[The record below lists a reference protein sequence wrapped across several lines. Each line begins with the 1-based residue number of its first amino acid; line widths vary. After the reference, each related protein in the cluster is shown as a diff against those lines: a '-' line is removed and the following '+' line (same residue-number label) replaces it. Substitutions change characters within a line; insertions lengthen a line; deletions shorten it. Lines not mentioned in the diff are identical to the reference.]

1 MRISK
6 YAKGYSYETSVT
18 DKEEHCMDSQA
29 AVSRTG
35 SKLHRENQALCAP
48 MFGTQLHH
56 RGVSVGIKKFPDRV
70 RFTRALLESKDL
82 SMLFSFPCAFGSPG
96 SAPAPWKQPL
106 SKDLQEPLIPQAG
119 KWSSQAAGQA
129 SLLRARR
136 GSQTA
141 CVCKPLFARNGL
153 ASPKGDLQICSEVGN
168 SRGSVQGADCP
179 WPTLQRH
186 S

>member
-1 MRISK
+1 
-6 YAKGYSYETSVT
+6 
-18 DKEEHCMDSQA
+18 MDTQA
-29 AVSRTG
+29 ALFER
-35 SKLHRENQALCAP
+35 
-48 MFGTQLHH
+48 QLQNCTESIRLSVPPCWVRSFTH
-56 RGVSVGIKKFPDRV
+56 RGVSIGIKNFPDRV

-106 SKDLQEPLIPQAG
+106 RKDLQEPLIPQAG
-119 KWSSQAAGQA
+119 IWSSQAAGQA

-136 GSQTA
+136 GSQPA

-153 ASPKGDLQICSEVGN
+153 ASPEGDLQICSEVSN
-168 SRGSVQGADCP
+168 SRGMVQVPDCP
-179 WPTLQRH
+179 LSTLQRH

>member
-1 MRISK
+1 
-6 YAKGYSYETSVT
+6 
-18 DKEEHCMDSQA
+18 
-29 AVSRTG
+29 
-35 SKLHRENQALCAP
+35 

-106 SKDLQEPLIPQAG
+106 SKDLKELLIPQAG
-119 KWSSQAAGQA
+119 KRSSQEAGQA

-136 GSQTA
+136 GSQPA

-153 ASPKGDLQICSEVGN
+153 ASPEGDLQICSEVSN
-168 SRGSVQGADCP
+168 SRGMVQVPDCP
-179 WPTLQRH
+179 LSTLQRH

>member
-1 MRISK
+1 MYGFSSCFLNGSVNAAQRESGSLCPYIG
-6 YAKGYSYETSVT
+6 YAASHTE
-18 DKEEHCMDSQA
+18 A
-29 AVSRTG
+29 SR
-35 SKLHRENQALCAP
+35 RNQD
-48 MFGTQLHH
+48 
-56 RGVSVGIKKFPDRV
+56 FPDRV
-70 RFTRALLESKDL
+70 RFTRALLQSKDL
-82 SMLFSFPCAFGSPG
+82 SMLFSFPQAFASPG
-96 SAPAPWKQPL
+96 PAPAPWKQPL
-106 SKDLQEPLIPQAG
+106 RKDLKELLIPQAG
-119 KWSSQAAGQA
+119 KRSSQEAGQA

-136 GSQTA
+136 GSQPA

>member
-1 MRISK
+1 MPL
-6 YAKGYSYETSVT
+6 Y
-18 DKEEHCMDSQA
+18 
-29 AVSRTG
+29 
-35 SKLHRENQALCAP
+35 LLCS
-48 MFGTQLHH
+48 FTH
-56 RGVSVGIKKFPDRV
+56 RGVPIGTKNFPDRV

-106 SKDLQEPLIPQAG
+106 SKDLQEPHIPQAG
-119 KWSSQAAGQA
+119 KWSPQAAGQA

-136 GSQTA
+136 GSQPA

-153 ASPKGDLQICSEVGN
+153 ASPEGDLQICSEVSN
-168 SRGSVQGADCP
+168 SRGMVQVPDCP
-179 WPTLQRH
+179 LSTLQRH

>member
-1 MRISK
+1 MDFYKLPRATVMRSLSQVRKSFVWMLKLFSERQVQNCTERIRL
-6 YAKGYSYETSVT
+6 SVPSCWVRSFT
-18 DKEEHCMDSQA
+18 
-29 AVSRTG
+29 
-35 SKLHRENQALCAP
+35 
-48 MFGTQLHH
+48 H

-119 KWSSQAAGQA
+119 IWSSQAAGQA

-136 GSQTA
+136 GSQPA
-141 CVCKPLFARNGL
+141 CVCKPLFGSNGL
-153 ASPKGDLQICSEVGN
+153 ILPKGDL
-168 SRGSVQGADCP
+168 
-179 WPTLQRH
+179 
-186 S
+186 

>member
-1 MRISK
+1 MPL
-6 YAKGYSYETSVT
+6 Y
-18 DKEEHCMDSQA
+18 
-29 AVSRTG
+29 
-35 SKLHRENQALCAP
+35 LLCS
-48 MFGTQLHH
+48 FTH
-56 RGVSVGIKKFPDRV
+56 RGVSVGAKNVPDRV
-70 RFTRALLESKDL
+70 RLTRALLQSKDL
-82 SMLFSFPCAFGSPG
+82 SMLFSFPQAFASPG
-96 SAPAPWKQPL
+96 PAPAPWKQPL
-106 SKDLQEPLIPQAG
+106 RKDLKELLIPQAG
-119 KWSSQAAGQA
+119 KRSSQEAGQA

-136 GSQTA
+136 GSQPA